1 MCIPLEVVDGEPQA
15 SRCRRYRLDVL
26 RNLSA
31 GGLLPG
37 RDVNVSSLE
46 QEDCADGW
54 VYSTEVYH
62 STVVSQ
68 VSFSSRKGFKSW
80 QK

>member
-37 RDVNVSSLE
+37 RDVNVKSLE
-46 QEDCADGW
+46 QEDCVDGW
-54 VYSTEVYH
+54 VYGTEVYE

-68 VSFSSRKGFKSW
+68 VNSICKRGFFFR
-80 QK
+80 